1 MSKGLVFLHPSVS
14 ISGAE
19 MELMWEKAL
28 LGPKATPDQ
37 KTLKGR
43 EGVGQECG
51 AGGIKSP
58 HCTEAMGITK
68 TFRR

>member
-1 MSKGLVFLHPSVS
+1 
-14 ISGAE
+14 

-28 LGPKATPDQ
+28 LGLKATPDQ

-58 HCTEAMGITK
+58 HCTEVMGITK